1 MNIRNIASGLL
12 LSALL
17 VTAAA
22 AMNKTNFSGQWVMDK
37 AKSEGVP
44 ADMEQRMKVE
54 QEGDTIEI
62 ETDLFQGDNI
72 TTVPDKYLVTGKVV
86 ALHAKLGTGEETVGK
101 RLAQWNEDGKG
112 FAVNDVAE
120 FETAKGKVTI
130 TTKRKWAMGADDK
143 SLVIEMTR
151 TGPQGTTKSKR
162 TFTRKY

>member
-1 MNIRNIASGLL
+1 MNIRNIIGGLL
-12 LSALL
+12 LSALLVTGL

-72 TTVPDKYLVTGKVV
+72 TTVPDKYIVNGKE
-86 ALHAKLGTGEETVGK
+86 LGIPAKMGTGEETIAK
-101 RLAQWNEDGKG
+101 RLAKWNQDGKG
-112 FAVNDVAE
+112 FAVNDLRRLR
-120 FETAKGKVTI
+120 AK
-130 TTKRKWAMGADDK
+130 
-143 SLVIEMTR
+143 
-151 TGPQGTTKSKR
+151 
-162 TFTRKY
+162 